1 MASPTSAVVA
11 IAAVLIA
18 ATARPQQITSL
29 SPDAF
34 PEVPAAVRSELQR
47 RGCGVPTSYSSR
59 RPENVVRGSFFR
71 QGQIDVAVLC
81 VQGDTSVILVFRGSG
96 TSQIDELERRPNAT
110 YFQTIDA
117 AGRTR
122 FSRAMAVASPAQ
134 IRTQQARYGGPL
146 PKLLDHD
153 GIDDVY
159 VEKGSTI
166 WYWQDGKWL
175 ALTGSD

>member
-1 MASPTSAVVA
+1 MASPTAAAVA
-11 IAAVLIA
+11 IGAALIA
-18 ATARPQQITSL
+18 ATAGPQQIARL

-47 RGCGVPTSYSSR
+47 RDCGVPASFSSR

-81 VQGDTSVILVFRGSG
+81 VQSDTSVILVFRGSG

-117 AGRTR
+117 EGRTR
-122 FSRAMAVASPAQ
+122 FSRAIAVASPAQ

-153 GIDDVY
+153 GIEDIFL
-159 VEKGSTI
+159 EKASTI

-175 ALTGSD
+175 PLTGSN